1 MKHQNKFHFP
11 TKYLLA
17 ILTFLCVIMIVL
29 SFIIDDFAR
38 PVKNTVAKIVI
49 PIQSGMND
57 IGIWL
62 TDKSDNLKELN
73 DVMSE
78 NEALKKE
85 LAELKESNALSVQE
99 KNELQRLRELYE
111 LDSKYN
117 SYSKIGASII
127 SKDSGNWFSTFTIN
141 KGAKDGI
148 KVDMNVIGNGG
159 LVGIVAEVGDNYSIV
174 RAIIDDESNVSAQF
188 SSTSDECIV
197 KGDLMMINEG
207 VLSVINIDKDAKIAD
222 GDMIVTS
229 NISQK
234 FLPGILIGYV
244 KNIKDDPNNLTKSA
258 QITPVVDFA
267 HLEEV
272 LVITEL
278 KDTGKK

>member
-207 VLSVINIDKDAKIAD
+207 VLSVINIDKDAKVAD

>member
-1 MKHQNKFHFP
+1 MKRQNKFHFP
-11 TKYLLA
+11 TKYLLT
-17 ILTFLCVIMIVL
+17 ILTFLCVLMIVL
-29 SFIIDDFAR
+29 SFVIDGFAR
-38 PVKNTVAKIVI
+38 PVKNAVAKIVI
-49 PIQSGMND
+49 PIQTGMNNV
-57 IGIWL
+57 GIWL

-73 DVMSE
+73 DVMAE
-78 NEALKKE
+78 NESLKKE
-85 LAELKESNALSVQE
+85 LAEYKEANALSVQE
-99 KNELQRLRELYE
+99 KNELQRLRELYG
-111 LDSKYN
+111 LDSKYY
-117 SYSKIGASII
+117 SYTKIGARII

-141 KGAKDGI
+141 KGTKDGVQ
-148 KVDMNVIGNGG
+148 VDMNVIGGGG
-159 LVGIVAEVGDNYSIV
+159 LVGIVAEVGDNYAIV
-174 RAIIDDESNVSAQF
+174 RAIIDDESNVSSQF

-197 KGDLMMINEG
+197 KGDLTMINEG
-207 VLSVINIDKDAKIAD
+207 VLSVININKDAKIVD

>member
-1 MKHQNKFHFP
+1 MKRQNNFHFP

-17 ILTFLCVIMIVL
+17 ILTFLCVLMIVL
-29 SFIIDDFAR
+29 SFVVDGFAR
-38 PVKNTVAKIVI
+38 PVKNAVAKIVI

-62 TDKSDNLKELN
+62 TDKSDNLKELK
-73 DVMSE
+73 DVMAE

-85 LAELKESNALSVQE
+85 ITEYKEANALSVQE
-99 KNELQRLRELYE
+99 KNELQRLRDLYE

-117 SYSKIGASII
+117 SYTKIGARII

-141 KGAKDGI
+141 KGSKDGI
-148 KVDMNVIGNGG
+148 KVDMNVIGGGG

-197 KGDLMMINEG
+197 KGDLIMINEG
-207 VLSVINIDKDAKIAD
+207 VLSVINIDKDAKVAD